1 MILVD
6 STVLI
11 DYLRT
16 VDAKLLATMQKHG
29 AAICGVMGAEIL
41 AGKRGPKHRQDLV
54 QFLDGFQQVS
64 LPANLWD
71 QVGDNLATL
80 RAGGLAMPF
89 ADAIIATLGLA
100 LDVEIWARDRHF
112 KDMQTV
118 LPALK
123 LFQEPP

>member
-1 MILVD
+1 MILID

-16 VDAKLLATMQKHG
+16 GDAKLLTSMQTHG
-29 AAICGVMGAEIL
+29 AAVCGVMRAEVLTGA
-41 AGKRGPKHRQDLV
+41 RGPKHRRDLI
-54 QFLDGFQQVS
+54 QFLDGFQQVTF
-64 LPANLWD
+64 PASLWD
-71 QVGDNLATL
+71 QVGDNLASL
-80 RAGGLAMPF
+80 RAAGITVPF
-89 ADAIIATLGLA
+89 ADAIIATLGIV

-112 KDMQTV
+112 NDMQKA